1 MVNIYSHMPGRRRC
15 RCVGVKPNFLLFEP
29 RRGEKTPNSE
39 VCEGL
44 ILKVEELE
52 SIRLKDY
59 LQLSQEE
66 AAKRMGVSQPTFHR
80 IVSEAHRKIAE
91 AFVVGK
97 AIRIEGGNYV
107 ILSANNEMHV
117 PLPRVSPG
125 WKRRGHGRGG
135 DPLVSS

>member
-1 MVNIYSHMPGRRRC
+1 VNIYSYMPGRRRC

-29 RRGEKTPNSE
+29 RRGERTPNPE
-39 VCEGL
+39 VYERM

-59 LQLSQEE
+59 MQLSQEE

-80 IVSEAHRKIAE
+80 IVSEAHRKIAA
-91 AFVVGK
+91 AFIEGK

-107 ILSANNEMHV
+107 IVRAKDETSV
-117 PLPRVSPG
+117 PLPKVSPG
-125 WKRRGHGRGG
+125 WKRGGHGRGG
-135 DPLVSS
+135 DPLVLQ

>member
-1 MVNIYSHMPGRRRC
+1 MPGRRQC

-29 RRGEKTPNSE
+29 RRGESTPNPE
-39 VCEGL
+39 VCERL

-59 LQLSQEE
+59 QRLSQEE
-66 AAKRMGVSQPTFHR
+66 AAKKMGVSQPTFHR

-91 AFVVGK
+91 AFVEGK

-107 ILSANNEMHV
+107 ILSANNETHV
-117 PLPRVSPG
+117 PLPKVSPG
-125 WKRRGHGRGG
+125 WKRGRHGRGG
-135 DPLVSS
+135 DPLDSS